1 MPFLPIHDHNDRQ
14 RISTPYVTWC
24 AILLCVVVFLWQAG
38 LPEREGFRRTLAF
51 GYVPGLM
58 FADLRLAPGLKEIP
72 VVLTLVTTQFLHAD
86 FGHLIGNMIF
96 LYIFGDNVED
106 ATGHVRF
113 VAFFLLC
120 GILAALAHGISV
132 PDSRTPLVGASGAIS
147 GILGAYLLLRP
158 RSRILVLLSIVPMRL
173 PAWLLVIGW
182 FALQLL
188 FGLAPTDGDRVAYWA
203 HIGGFVAGIALLP
216 FFKAREVRY
225 FGD

>member
-1 MPFLPIHDHNDRQ
+1 MPFLPIHDQNDRQ

-38 LPEREGFRRTLAF
+38 LSERDEYRQTLAF
-51 GYVPGLM
+51 GFVPGLM
-58 FADLRLAPGLKEIP
+58 FTDLRLAPQLQEIP
-72 VVLTLVTTQFLHAD
+72 VVLTLITTQFLHAD

-106 ATGHVRF
+106 AMGHPSF

-132 PDSRTPLVGASGAIS
+132 PDARVPLIGASGAIS

-158 RSRILVLLSIVPMRL
+158 RSRILVLLAIVPVRL

-182 FALQLL
+182 FVLQLWY
-188 FGLAPTDGDRVAYWA
+188 GLGPADGDRVAYWA
-203 HIGGFVAGIALLP
+203 HIGGFVAGVVLLP
-216 FFKAREVRY
+216 LFKAREVRY

>member
-1 MPFLPIHDHNDRQ
+1 M
-14 RISTPYVTWC
+14 
-24 AILLCVVVFLWQAG
+24 
-38 LPEREGFRRTLAF
+38 
-51 GYVPGLM
+51 
-58 FADLRLAPGLKEIP
+58 
-72 VVLTLVTTQFLHAD
+72 VLTLITTQFLHAD

-106 ATGHVRF
+106 AMGHASF

-132 PDSRTPLVGASGAIS
+132 PDARVPLIGASGAIS

-158 RSRILVLLSIVPMRL
+158 RSRILVLFAIVPVRL

-182 FALQLL
+182 FVLQLWY
-188 FGLAPTDGDRVAYWA
+188 GLGPADGDRVAYWA
-203 HIGGFVAGIALLP
+203 HIGGFVAGVVLLP
-216 FFKAREVRY
+216 LFKAREVRY